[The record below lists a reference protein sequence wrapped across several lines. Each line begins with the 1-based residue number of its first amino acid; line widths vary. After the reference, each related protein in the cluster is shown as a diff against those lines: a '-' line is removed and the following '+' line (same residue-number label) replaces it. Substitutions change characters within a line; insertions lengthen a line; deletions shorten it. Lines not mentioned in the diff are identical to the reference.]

1 MPIPNASYCDGQSSA
16 QQAVHLSIRESVLD
30 WVSSTTSGSFDIEH
44 VRLDPAVGQT
54 DAVIHVP
61 TGGMFIVHDAAFLD
75 AWPKQISWVEHSAA
89 WVEARISTVIAFAC
103 LGVTII
109 YAVARWG
116 IPLMAAAIVTL
127 IPLGIDARMGE
138 QTLAV
143 MDRVFLAP
151 SQLSPTR
158 QKSLTDTWARYCASV
173 HCPAHQLL
181 FRHGKEMGPN
191 AFALP
196 GGVMVLTDE
205 LVKLAQQDEELVAVL
220 AHELGHVHGRHGV
233 RMVVQSMGAAAVL
246 LAVTGDFGNVTDLA
260 STLPSLLLQA
270 GYSRNME
277 READAYAIASLQAA
291 CVEPKHLA
299 NMLAKLDAKVSETGG
314 LDSHPGTQERM
325 QLFTAARGCH
335 LP

>member
-1 MPIPNASYCDGQSSA
+1 MSAPNASYCDGKSAA
-16 QQAVHLSIRESVLD
+16 QQAVYLSVRQTVLD
-30 WVSSTTSGSFDIEH
+30 WVSSTTSGSFDIAQ

-54 DAVIHVP
+54 DAVIHLP
-61 TGGMFIVHDAAFLD
+61 AGGMFIVHDAAFLE
-75 AWPKQISWVEHSAA
+75 AWPKQISWIERSAA
-89 WVEARISTVIAFAC
+89 WVEERISTVIALAC
-103 LGVTII
+103 LAVAII

-116 IPLMAAAIVTL
+116 IPLMATALVTL

-138 QTLAV
+138 QTLLV
-143 MDRVFLAP
+143 MDRVLLAP
-151 SQLSPTR
+151 SQLELTR
-158 QKSLTDTWARYCASV
+158 QKSLTDRWERYCAKV
-173 HCPAHQLL
+173 QCPAHQLL
-181 FRHGKEMGPN
+181 FRHGKEMGAN

-205 LVKLAQQDEELVAVL
+205 LVKLAQQDEEIVAVL

-260 STLPSLLLQA
+260 SALPALLLQT

-277 READAYAIASLQAA
+277 READAYAIDSLQTA

-299 NMLAKLDAKVSETGG
+299 TMLTKLDTKASETGW
-314 LDSHPGTQERM
+314 LDSHPGTQERI
-325 QLFTAARGCH
+325 QLFTGARGCH
-335 LP
+335 QP

>member
-1 MPIPNASYCDGQSSA
+1 MSASNASYCDGKSSA
-16 QQAVHLSIRESVLD
+16 QQAVHLSVRQTVLD
-30 WVSSTTSGSFDIEH
+30 WTSSTTSGSFDIAQ

-54 DAVIHVP
+54 DAVIHLP
-61 TGGMFIVHDAAFLD
+61 TGGMFILHDASLLE
-75 AWPKQISWVEHSAA
+75 AWPKQVSWIERSAA
-89 WVEARISTVIAFAC
+89 WVEERISTVIALAC
-103 LGVTII
+103 LAVAIL

-116 IPLMAAAIVTL
+116 IPLMATALVTL

-143 MDRVFLAP
+143 MDRVLLAP
-151 SQLSPTR
+151 SQLSLTR
-158 QKSLTDTWARYCASV
+158 QQSLTDTWARYCASV
-173 HCPAHQLL
+173 HCPSHQLL
-181 FRHGKEMGPN
+181 FRHGKKMGAN

-205 LVKLAQQDEELVAVL
+205 LVKLAQQDEEIVAVL

-260 STLPSLLLQA
+260 SALPSLLLQT

-277 READAYAIASLQAA
+277 READAYAIDSLQAA
-291 CVEPKHLA
+291 CVEPRHLA
-299 NMLAKLDAKVSETGG
+299 SMLDKLDAKASETGW

-325 QLFTAARGCH
+325 QLFAAARGCNQ
-335 LP
+335 P

>member
-1 MPIPNASYCDGQSSA
+1 MSASNASYCDGKSSA
-16 QQAVHLSIRESVLD
+16 QQAVHLSVRQTVLD
-30 WVSSTTSGSFDIEH
+30 WVSSTTSGSFDIAQ

-54 DAVIHVP
+54 DAVIHLP
-61 TGGMFIVHDAAFLD
+61 TGGMFIVHDAAFLQ
-75 AWPKQISWVEHSAA
+75 AWPKQISWIERSAA
-89 WVEARISTVIAFAC
+89 WVEERISTVIALAC
-103 LGVTII
+103 LAVAIL

-116 IPLMAAAIVTL
+116 IPLMATALVTL

-143 MDRVFLAP
+143 MDRVLLAP
-151 SQLSPTR
+151 SQLSLTR
-158 QKSLTDTWARYCASV
+158 QQSLTDTWARYCASV
-173 HCPAHQLL
+173 HCPSHQLL
-181 FRHGKEMGPN
+181 FRHGKKMGAN

-205 LVKLAQQDEELVAVL
+205 LVKLAQQDEEIVAVL

-260 STLPSLLLQA
+260 SALPSLLLQT

-277 READAYAIASLQAA
+277 READAYAIDSLQAA
-291 CVEPKHLA
+291 CVEPRHLA
-299 NMLAKLDAKVSETGG
+299 SMLGKLDAKASETGW

-325 QLFTAARGCH
+325 QLFAAARGCH
-335 LP
+335 QH

>member
-1 MPIPNASYCDGQSSA
+1 MRTPNASYCDGKSSA
-16 QQAVHLSIRESVLD
+16 QQAVHLSVRQTVLD
-30 WVSSTTSGSFDIEH
+30 WTSSTTSGSFDIAQ

-54 DAVIHVP
+54 DAVIHLP
-61 TGGMFIVHDAAFLD
+61 AGGMFIVHDAALLE
-75 AWPKQISWVEHSAA
+75 AWPKQISWIERSAA
-89 WVEARISTVIAFAC
+89 WVEERISTVIALAC
-103 LGVTII
+103 LAVAII

-116 IPLMAAAIVTL
+116 IPLMATALVTL

-138 QTLAV
+138 QTLVV
-143 MDRVFLAP
+143 MDRVLLAS
-151 SQLSPTR
+151 SQLSLTR
-158 QKSLTDTWARYCASV
+158 QQSLTDTWARYCASV
-173 HCPAHQLL
+173 HCPSHQLL
-181 FRHGKEMGPN
+181 FRHGKKMGAN

-205 LVKLAQQDEELVAVL
+205 LVKLAQQDEEIVAVL
-220 AHELGHVHGRHGV
+220 AHELGHVHGRHSV

-260 STLPSLLLQA
+260 SALPSLLLQT

-277 READAYAIASLQAA
+277 READAYAIDSLQAA

-299 NMLAKLDAKVSETGG
+299 VILAKLDTKATETGW
-314 LDSHPGTQERM
+314 LDSHPGTQERI

-335 LP
+335 QP

>member
-1 MPIPNASYCDGQSSA
+1 MRTPNAGYCDGKSSA
-16 QQAVHLSIRESVLD
+16 QQAVHLSIRETVLD
-30 WVSSTTSGSFDIEH
+30 WVSPTTSGSFDIAH

-54 DAVIHVP
+54 DAVIHLP
-61 TGGMFIVHDAAFLD
+61 TGGMFIVHDAALLD
-75 AWPKQISWVEHSAA
+75 AWPKQMSWADRSAA
-89 WVEARISTVIAFAC
+89 WVEARISTVIALAC
-103 LGVTII
+103 LAVVSI

-116 IPLMAAAIVTL
+116 IPLMAAAIVVL
-127 IPLGIDARMGE
+127 IPMGIDARMGE

-143 MDRVFLAP
+143 MDRVLLAP
-151 SQLSPTR
+151 SQLTPDR

-181 FRHGKEMGPN
+181 FRHGQKMGPN
-191 AFALP
+191 ALALP
-196 GGVMVLTDE
+196 GGIMVLTDE
-205 LVKLAQQDEELVAVL
+205 LVKLAQQDEEIMAVL

-260 STLPSLLLQA
+260 SALPSLLLQA

-277 READAYAIASLQAA
+277 READAYAIDSLQAA

-299 NMLAKLDAKVSETGG
+299 TMLIKLDAKASETGW
-314 LDSHPGTQERM
+314 LDSHPGTQERI

-335 LP
+335 QP